1 MMMYI
6 FISTGPRPTHTGD
19 NSMTKEQALEAIS
32 SRLKIEAGSGDDYD
46 TGFIISVDGDMAI
59 VAWDSG
65 ARTPTPLCDI
75 EEA

>member
-1 MMMYI
+1 
-6 FISTGPRPTHTGD
+6 
-19 NSMTKEQALEAIS
+19 MTKEQALEAIS